1 MQLNTD
7 GPLLQS
13 PLHLSGALV
22 AQQILPFLF
31 ALILI
36 LFIVFIVPLLI
47 HIVAVE
53 VPDQTGEDKNMPA
66 VFLRLLPARLG
77 ATHLDYIVR
86 ARIAVIL

>member
-31 ALILI
+31 ALILV
-36 LFIVFIVPLLI
+36 IVFVVPLLI

-53 VPDQTGEDKNMPA
+53 VPDQTGEDENMPTI
-66 VFLRLLPARLG
+66 FLRLLPARLG